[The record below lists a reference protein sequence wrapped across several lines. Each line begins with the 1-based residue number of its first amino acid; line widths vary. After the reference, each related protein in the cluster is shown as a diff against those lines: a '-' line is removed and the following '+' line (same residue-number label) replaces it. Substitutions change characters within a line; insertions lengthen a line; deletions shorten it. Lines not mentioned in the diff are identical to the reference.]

1 MPTFVSKITA
11 SDLRKLQRDI
21 DNYKNSLTYKCQ
33 IFVQRLAEIGVE
45 IARIQIME
53 LDAVFNSELL
63 QSIHSENGGAVK
75 NGAVYFVVADSE
87 HAIFVE
93 IGTGIIGAQH
103 PYPGNLPEY
112 TKYAQ
117 GKTIHH
123 TKDGKYG
130 WFYQDANG
138 DWYFT
143 EGMPSR
149 PFMYNTT
156 LELLARVPVI
166 AKEIF
171 GSG

>member
-21 DNYKNSLTYKCQ
+21 ENYKNSLTYKCQ

-45 IARIQIME
+45 IARVQIAE
-53 LDAVFNSELL
+53 LDAVFTSELL
-63 QSIHSENGGAVK
+63 QSVHSEYGGVIKNGGI
-75 NGAVYFVVADSE
+75 YFVVADSE

-93 IGTGIIGAQH
+93 MGTGIIGAQS
-103 PYPGNLPEY
+103 PYPGKLPAM
-112 TKYAQ
+112 YAQ

-123 TKDGKYG
+123 TKNGKYG
-130 WFYQDANG
+130 WFYQDDNG

-156 LELLARVPVI
+156 LELLARVPVV